1 MASAAS
7 KQSGSRTKTRV
18 RPAGRGRRL
27 VNNDLDGVL
36 LGTVIALLVIGI
48 LMMFSA
54 SYPAAIED
62 GLSGTYYATRQLLFA
77 GVGLVAMFI
86 LSIVPYQFF
95 EKLWVS
101 GTAFGTAFI
110 MLILVLIPGIG
121 SKQGTFARRWI
132 AIGGAGGLTFQP
144 SELMKIAIVLFF
156 ATLIVRN
163 EHRMQTFL
171 YGIVPYMVM
180 LGAVAGLMM
189 LEPHVSG
196 TLIIATLAVTLIF
209 VGGVR
214 PLHFG
219 ILVIVGVLALAV
231 VILYL
236 MHSKGFDYFEDRIL
250 SYLNPFDPDLMQ
262 DQTWQTC
269 QSLIAIGSG
278 GMFGLGLGASRQKYQ
293 YLPEAQ
299 NDYVFAI
306 LCEEFGFVGAVTVI
320 LLFCLL
326 IFRGFYIAAKA
337 KDKFGMLI
345 AVGFT
350 MHIGLQALLNIAVV
364 TKAIPPT
371 GISLPFFSYGGT
383 ALMMQLAEMGVLL
396 NISRQAKLD

>member
-121 SKQGTFARRWI
+121 SKQGTF
-132 AIGGAGGLTFQP
+132 T
-144 SELMKIAIVLFF
+144 
-156 ATLIVRN
+156 
-163 EHRMQTFL
+163 H
-171 YGIVPYMVM
+171 
-180 LGAVAGLMM
+180 
-189 LEPHVSG
+189 H
-196 TLIIATLAVTLIF
+196 
-209 VGGVR
+209 
-214 PLHFG
+214 
-219 ILVIVGVLALAV
+219 
-231 VILYL
+231 
-236 MHSKGFDYFEDRIL
+236 
-250 SYLNPFDPDLMQ
+250 
-262 DQTWQTC
+262 
-269 QSLIAIGSG
+269 
-278 GMFGLGLGASRQKYQ
+278 
-293 YLPEAQ
+293 
-299 NDYVFAI
+299 
-306 LCEEFGFVGAVTVI
+306 
-320 LLFCLL
+320 
-326 IFRGFYIAAKA
+326 
-337 KDKFGMLI
+337 
-345 AVGFT
+345 
-350 MHIGLQALLNIAVV
+350 
-364 TKAIPPT
+364 
-371 GISLPFFSYGGT
+371 
-383 ALMMQLAEMGVLL
+383 
-396 NISRQAKLD
+396 

>member
-1 MASAAS
+1 MATGTA
-7 KQSGSRTKTRV
+7 KQLRTRT
-18 RPAGRGRRL
+18 RPAGKGWRL
-27 VNNDLDGVL
+27 IDNDVDGVL
-36 LGTVIALLVIGI
+36 LGTIIALLVIGI

-62 GLSGTYYATRQLLFA
+62 GLSGTYYATRQLAFA
-77 GVGLVAMFI
+77 GIGLVVMAI

-101 GTAFGTAFI
+101 GTSFATAI
-110 MLILVLIPGIG
+110 VMLILVLIPGIG

-132 AIGGAGGLTFQP
+132 AIGGEGGPTFQP

-156 ATLIVRN
+156 ATLIIRN
-163 EHRMQTFL
+163 EHRMKTFW
-171 YGIVPYMVM
+171 YGIVPYMLM
-180 LGAVAGLMM
+180 LGVVAGLMM
-189 LEPHVSG
+189 LEPHLSG
-196 TLIIATLAVTLIF
+196 TLIIAALAVTLIF
-209 VGGVR
+209 VGGAK

-219 ILVIVGVLALAV
+219 IMIIIGVVALAAV
-231 VILYL
+231 VLFL
-236 MHSKGFDYFEDRIL
+236 MYSRGVGYFEERIL
-250 SYLNPFDPDLMQ
+250 SWLNPFDPEYMQ
-262 DQTWQTC
+262 DETWQTC

-299 NDYVFAI
+299 NDFVFAI

-337 KDKFGMLI
+337 KDKFGMLV

-350 MHIGLQALLNIAVV
+350 MHIGMQALLNIAVV
-364 TKAIPPT
+364 SNAIPNT

-383 ALMMQLAEMGVLL
+383 ALLMQLAEMGVLL
-396 NISRQAKLD
+396 NISRQAKLN

>member
-144 SELMKIAIVLFF
+144 SELMKIPIVLFF

-219 ILVIVGVLALAV
+219 ILIIVGVLALAV

-250 SYLNPFDPDLMQ
+250 SYLDPFDPEYMQ

>member
-219 ILVIVGVLALAV
+219 ILIIVGVLALAV

-250 SYLNPFDPDLMQ
+250 SYLDPFDPEYMQ

-337 KDKFGMLI
+337 KDKFGMLV

>member
-1 MASAAS
+1 MASAS
-7 KQSGSRTKTRV
+7 KQTRQRTGARV
-18 RPAGRGRRL
+18 RPAGRGWRL
-27 VNNDLDGVL
+27 IDSELDGVL

-62 GLSGTYYATRQLLFA
+62 GLSGTYYATRQLAFA
-77 GVGLVAMFI
+77 GMGLALMFI
-86 LSIVPYQFF
+86 LSIVPYHFY

-101 GTAFGTAFI
+101 GSAFGVAII

-132 AIGGAGGLTFQP
+132 AIGGDGGLTFQP

-163 EHRMQTFL
+163 EHRMKTFL
-171 YGIVPYMVM
+171 YGIVPYMLM

-196 TLIIATLAVTLIF
+196 TLIIGVIALTLIF
-209 VGGVR
+209 VGGAR
-214 PLHFG
+214 PTHFAVLIG
-219 ILVIVGVLALAV
+219 IGVVGLSCVVLYMMKKRGL
-231 VILYL
+231 
-236 MHSKGFDYFEDRIL
+236 DYFAVRFQ
-250 SYLNPFDPDLMQ
+250 SYVDPFNPDLMLS
-262 DQTWQTC
+262 DTWQTC

-326 IFRGFYIAAKA
+326 
-337 KDKFGMLI
+337 
-345 AVGFT
+345 
-350 MHIGLQALLNIAVV
+350 
-364 TKAIPPT
+364 
-371 GISLPFFSYGGT
+371 
-383 ALMMQLAEMGVLL
+383 
-396 NISRQAKLD
+396 